1 MLAAMFAERDS
12 CSPNIPLSVDS
23 QGAYFIDYDVRKRER
38 EIKLDYLVRHTG
50 STLLGILF
58 PLFSFQGSRF
68 GDILNFLRDDGS
80 FLAPVDPG
88 ERQKLYQ
95 AACYFQVIGLMQVVH
110 PCPSF
115 TDKLVTS
122 AQTTATVRDS
132 FSPPVSEHIVAL
144 RLTCYLFLLL
154 VYCCYHGRR
163 SLFEHLPQ

>member
-23 QGAYFIDYDVRKRER
+23 QGAYFIDYD
-38 EIKLDYLVRHTG
+38 
-50 STLLGILF
+50 
-58 PLFSFQGSRF
+58 GSRF

-122 AQTTATVRDS
+122 AQTTATAISIRTLATVGAFGFRFVIFGLIMPLD
-132 FSPPVSEHIVAL
+132 
-144 RLTCYLFLLL
+144 
-154 VYCCYHGRR
+154 
-163 SLFEHLPQ
+163 